1 MGQKTPDAEYKSQRK
16 ALADAYED
24 AGEVVNDIL
33 YSREAQEI
41 TLSFGGVFYDG
52 GSLRRLALLIA
63 NQKVLAFV
71 VGNTADLPSGSEAKY
86 LQDID
91 AILLRHQP
99 TDAYTKS
106 AVIHECIHAINDMN
120 KLDITN
126 AANEKYAYIF
136 QALYLRKLNF
146 TGAII
151 GAGGTRDLKFPPAA
165 FNIADR
171 IRSNR
176 YVSLDDVTHLEA
188 TLQSNTEYKNLKAK
202 SPDDGIRK
210 H

>member
-1 MGQKTPDAEYKSQRK
+1 MGQKTPNAEYKRQRK

-24 AGEVVNDIL
+24 AGEAVNDIL

-41 TLSFGGVFYDG
+41 TLSFGGAFYDG
-52 GSLRRLALLIA
+52 GSLRKLALLIA

-71 VGNTADLPSGSEAKY
+71 VGNTTDLPAGSEAKY

-91 AILLRHQP
+91 VILLRHQP
-99 TDAYTKS
+99 SDAYTKS

-120 KLDITN
+120 KLDVTN

-146 TGAII
+146 TGTIV

-171 IRSNR
+171 IRGNG

-210 H
+210 

>member
-1 MGQKTPDAEYKSQRK
+1 MGKKTPGAEYKRLRK
-16 ALADAYED
+16 ALADTYDD
-24 AGEVVNDIL
+24 ASEAVNAIL
-33 YSREAQEI
+33 FSREAQEI
-41 TLSFGGVFYDG
+41 TLSFGGVLYDG
-52 GSLRRLALLIA
+52 GSLRKLSLLIA

-71 VGNTADLPSGSEAKY
+71 VGNSTDLPPGSEAKY

-91 AILLRHQP
+91 AILLRNQP

-126 AANEKYAYIF
+126 ADNEKYAYIF
-136 QALYLRKLNF
+136 QALYLRNLRYSGN
-146 TGAII
+146 II
-151 GAGGTRDLKFPPAA
+151 GAGGTRDIRFPPAA
-165 FNIADR
+165 FNIADS
-171 IRSNR
+171 IRNKR

-188 TLQSNTEYKNLKAK
+188 TLQSNTEYKNLKSK

-210 H
+210 